1 MVTLRTKILKC
12 GIHGNYLVIAIFTYL
27 SDIRHLISGFSI
39 FFSLTQTCILIDV
52 IFRMTSLVKSIFALL
67 TMFFMEGLWQF
78 YMLNQNFFLNNI
90 VDGWARWFDS
100 VFVSFFI
107 LLVSFFITFSPHVS
121 QWRTLDKIFKMRN
134 KLSVT
139 LIYDEKTS
147 SNLQQYLSF
156 V

>member
-1 MVTLRTKILKC
+1 MWHTWQLFSHCNLHLSLWHSALNLGFLYFFLSHTDLHSNRC
-12 GIHGNYLVIAIFTYL
+12 HFQNDFTCL
-27 SDIRHLISGFSI
+27 
-39 FFSLTQTCILIDV
+39 
-52 IFRMTSLVKSIFALL
+52 SIFALL

-121 QWRTLDKIFKMRN
+121 QWRTLDKISKMRN